1 MYLIIKKQSQKFIM
15 FVIPNVVTSVTV
27 FLFVW
32 LIGRGC
38 SLLILNYKKIKMKNN
53 IKEKLMLVLGLF
65 VLPFAYCLW
74 IIDRI
79 MFTLMP
85 QSEHKKLNDWLTNTS
100 VVYALTRVVTLFSLV
115 YIIKWM
121 LGLWKDKQWLKTHL
135 MSL

>member
-1 MYLIIKKQSQKFIM
+1 
-15 FVIPNVVTSVTV
+15 
-27 FLFVW
+27 
-32 LIGRGC
+32 
-38 SLLILNYKKIKMKNN
+38 MKNN

-100 VVYALTRVVTLFSLV
+100 VVYALTRVVTLFLLV
-115 YIIKWM
+115 CITKWIF
-121 LGLWKDKQWLKTHL
+121 GL
-135 MSL
+135 